1 VALTGGVAYTVV
13 TTGFESGDVGNFTNT
28 IACPLAN
35 VTLGTPAPASVD
47 ALGDGSLAVL
57 ALLLGLLGVG
67 AFLVPRH

>member
-1 VALTGGVAYTVV
+1 MAYTVE
-13 TTGFESGDVGNFTNT
+13 TTGFENGEVGNFTNT
-28 IACPLAN
+28 ISCPSAN
-35 VTLGTPAPASVD
+35 LTLGTPAPASVD